1 MRSHEPLTLQAIA
14 IALDYAPEFDG
25 KFLLLKITISLNQRT
40 WWNRAGTDWSAIPIA
55 TIHSAGKC

>member
-40 WWNRAGTDWSAIPIA
+40 
-55 TIHSAGKC
+55 